1 MADNDKYFRDILGE
15 ANRANVSFY
24 PIDPRGLPAMET
36 DINEGVSLTADKAML
51 QTRLDSMRVLASNTD
66 GIAFLNSNDLRGQM
80 RRLAADFTS
89 YYLLGYASTN
99 AKLDGGFRTI
109 KVRVSRPGVEVRARR
124 GYRAAS
130 AAELAAARKIAETR
144 KPAANAVLDKEL
156 GLLARE
162 GRRAEHRTGARSLRR
177 TWRANPSCSAAGR
190 RPATCCNAR
199 TAANSPAPS
208 AFTSRCCRAMPP
220 AGPARCSIE
229 LGRRLPM
236 PVATGERTDA
246 ATGQRWLIAD
256 LTLAPLGA
264 GDYAIELTLQR
275 AGEPVKILKAIHV
288 TP

>member
-66 GIAFLNSNDLRGQM
+66 GVAFLNSNDLRGQM

-89 YYLLGYASTN
+89 DHLLGTRPRMRSSMAAS
-99 AKLDGGFRTI
+99 GR
-109 KVRVSRPGVEVRARR
+109 SRSACRARASR
-124 GYRAAS
+124 SGRATA
-130 AAELAAARKIAETR
+130 IAPRAPRSSRRQRSWPTR
-144 KPAANAVLDKEL
+144 PSPRPIPRLDKEL
-156 GLLARE
+156 GMLARE
-162 GRRAEHRTGARSLRR
+162 GRPAEARPERPAAAPVAGEPVIFRRGPTTGNVLQKWTGREFSRTERLHLEMLPGEASGWTGALLDRTGK
-177 TWRANPSCSAAGR
+177 T
-190 RPATCCNAR
+190 
-199 TAANSPAPS
+199 
-208 AFTSRCCRAMPP
+208 
-220 AGPARCSIE
+220 
-229 LGRRLPM
+229 LPV
-236 PVATGERTDA
+236 PVTTGERTDA